1 MEGAVSHLNAQ
12 YRVGGAKPSS
22 CGTVT
27 EDERQSARLLFEA
40 ELAHQ
45 LVAEEELIR
54 PEVQSAVRPRRFP
67 PRPLGMAEAL
77 AVKGKRDAYESWV
90 LEPQMAARR
99 TVLGDRAPAAPRFL
113 VRLDEFPEADVEDRN
128 GQGSE
133 DDFRRFHEIMA
144 GAGVPYLLAVLP
156 RPSEHYLD
164 PDAAGDRPL
173 TAGERELLARAC
185 AQGAEPAVHG
195 LTHRTWSSSPQ
206 RHCELCGLSA
216 EGLADL
222 LDRAD
227 AELAEAGLQPWA
239 FVPPFNRFRAWQYRQ
254 LAERFAVICG
264 GPESVRMLGFQGI
277 PLVRDG
283 AVYMPSYPPFYG
295 TAGEILPAARRAIEL
310 RPGTWIPITLHLGW
324 EAARGWTDLERL
336 ARLVAPYT
344 RPWSALLGA
353 LDRPVTAAAGRGAR
367 TAPAAPPPGM
377 TPHGPGAL
385 PRGADRAGS

>member
-1 MEGAVSHLNAQ
+1 
-12 YRVGGAKPSS
+12 
-22 CGTVT
+22 
-27 EDERQSARLLFEA
+27 
-40 ELAHQ
+40 
-45 LVAEEELIR
+45 
-54 PEVQSAVRPRRFP
+54 
-67 PRPLGMAEAL
+67 MAEAL

-99 TVLGDRAPAAPRFL
+99 TVLGDRAPAVPRFL

-173 TAGERELLARAC
+173 TAGERELLALGVRPRAPSRRC
-185 AQGAEPAVHG
+185 TGSPIAN
-195 LTHRTWSSSPQ
+195 WSSSPQ

-336 ARLVAPYT
+336 ARLVAPYA

-367 TAPAAPPPGM
+367 TALPAPRAGRPPPG
-377 TPHGPGAL
+377 PDAP
-385 PRGADRAGS
+385 PRGAGRAGW